1 MTTPRAANPSS
12 TVTNPPSTA
21 GSPGGAGTAIASAAT
36 SAEGGPADRYPQY
49 VLTVLVVVYVL
60 NFLDRQILSILNEHI
75 KADLGLTDA
84 QMGFL
89 FGTAFAVFYALFG
102 IPLGRLAD
110 VWTRRTLIALGLA
123 FWSGMTA
130 LSGLAQSFTQ
140 LAAARIG
147 VGIGEA
153 SASPAAYSLL
163 SDWFPPRR
171 RATVLAIYSSGIYI
185 GAGLGLMIGG
195 QIVDRWDAAYPAG
208 TAPYGLRG
216 WQMAFFAVGLPGVA
230 LAAWVRT
237 LREPPRGGETAT
249 TGPQESPLGVFF
261 HELRAVLPPLTFW
274 TAMREGGTPT
284 LVRNVAAA
292 VVIAGTAWLLTLL
305 TGDAAQWG
313 ALGVGTY
320 AAFSWVQTLQ
330 LRSPE
335 ASRVI
340 LGTATLRWASLGFG
354 FLAFSGYAGGYWGAP
369 YFMRVH
375 GVPASEVGFVVG
387 GVAAVAG
394 WLGVSAGG
402 ALADGWR
409 TRSLHGRLYTGMVT
423 AVLTPPLLAAMLA
436 APSTNIAFVINAP
449 LQFVSSMWIGAG
461 IATVHDLVPPRL
473 RGTAGAAYLLMVTF
487 IGLAL
492 GPYLV
497 GKFSAVFGDLGS
509 ALMAGT
515 LIGDALAL
523 LFLLLA
529 ARTLAADQARAD
541 AR

>member
-1 MTTPRAANPSS
+1 MTTPQAANPSPAGASPPYSGEGES
-12 TVTNPPSTA
+12 T
-21 GSPGGAGTAIASAAT
+21 
-36 SAEGGPADRYPQY
+36 DRYPQY
-49 VLTVLVVVYVL
+49 VLAVLVVVYVL

-102 IPLGRLAD
+102 IPLGKLAD

-130 LSGLAQSFTQ
+130 LSGLAQNFTQ

-185 GAGLGLMIGG
+185 GAGCGLMIGG
-195 QIVDRWDAAYPAG
+195 QIVDRWDAWYPAG

-216 WQMAFFAVGLPGVA
+216 WQVAFFAVGLPGVA

-237 LREPPRGGETAT
+237 LREPPRGGQKAVGSEV
-249 TGPQESPLGVFF
+249 SPLSEFLR
-261 HELRAVLPPLTFW
+261 ELRAVLPPFTLW
-274 TAMREGGTPT
+274 TMATEGGSAA
-284 LVRNVAAA
+284 LVRNVVAA
-292 VVIAGTAWLLTLL
+292 VVIGIVAWMLTAWS
-305 TGDAAQWG
+305 GDAAQWG

-320 AAFSWVQTLQ
+320 AAFSWVQSLQ
-330 LRSPE
+330 LRSPD
-335 ASRVI
+335 AARVL

-354 FLAFSGYAGGYWGAP
+354 FLSFTGYAGGYWGAP

-402 ALADGWR
+402 ALADAWR
-409 TRSLHGRLYTGMVT
+409 SRSLHGRLYTGMAT
-423 AVLTPPLLAAMLA
+423 ALLTPPLLAAMLA
-436 APSTNIAFVINAP
+436 APSTSVAFVINAP

-473 RGTAGAAYLLMVTF
+473 RGTAGAAYLLVVTF

-497 GKFSAVFGDLGS
+497 GKFSAVFGNLGS

-515 LIGDALAL
+515 LIGDGLAL
-523 LFLLLA
+523 VFLFLA
-529 ARTLAADQARAD
+529 ARSLGADQARAD
-541 AR
+541 AA